1 MKDKKKTKSKSLL
14 EKYNERET
22 KGNVENTLIKG
33 AVDAVASSV
42 IGTGLGAI
50 AGDKAPF
57 AGLGLILAGH
67 YFGDESGVLRI
78 TGASTLAFGIAKAKE
93 YQNNPNLDTAQKRI
107 SEAKDDF
114 LTAFHL
120 KWKNEQKPTE
130 QKVVVEEPVPVIKD
144 PIQKKTEN
152 PINLSSDT
160 SEVNGELDFEELT
173 SFELKNEDLAN
184 AFNEE
189 NSNENQQEDI
199 SSEFDDTPDL
209 SLI

>member
-14 EKYNERET
+14 EKYNERQT

-67 YFGDESGVLRI
+67 YFGDETGVLRI
-78 TGASTLAFGIAKAKE
+78 AGASTLAFGIAKAKE

-130 QKVVVEEPVPVIKD
+130 QKVVVEEP
-144 PIQKKTEN
+144 IQKKTES
-152 PINLSSDT
+152 PIIPSSET
-160 SEVNGELDFEELT
+160 PGINGELDFEELT
-173 SFELKNEDLAN
+173 SFELKNEELAN

-199 SSEFDDTPDL
+199 SSEFDDNPDL

>member
-14 EKYNERET
+14 EKYNERQT
-22 KGNVENTLIKG
+22 KGNAENTLIKG

-78 TGASTLAFGIAKAKE
+78 AGASTLAFGIAKAKE

-130 QKVVVEEPVPVIKD
+130 QKVVEPVPIIKE
-144 PIQKKTEN
+144 PIQKKTES
-152 PINLSSDT
+152 PITPPSDT
-160 SEVNGELDFEELT
+160 PEVNGELDFEELT

-189 NSNENQQEDI
+189 NSNDNQQEDI
-199 SSEFDDTPDL
+199 SSEFDDNQDL

>member
-14 EKYNERET
+14 EKYNERQT
-22 KGNVENTLIKG
+22 KGNAENTLIKG

-78 TGASTLAFGIAKAKE
+78 AGASTLAFGIAKAKE

-130 QKVVVEEPVPVIKD
+130 QKVVEPVPIIKE
-144 PIQKKTEN
+144 PIQKKTES
-152 PINLSSDT
+152 PITPPSDT
-160 SEVNGELDFEELT
+160 PEVNGELDFEELT
-173 SFELKNEDLAN
+173 SFELKNEELTN

-189 NSNENQQEDI
+189 NSNDNQQEDI
-199 SSEFDDTPDL
+199 SSEFDDNQDL

>member
-78 TGASTLAFGIAKAKE
+78 IGASTLAFGIAKAKE

-130 QKVVVEEPVPVIKD
+130 QKVVEPVPIIKE
-144 PIQKKTEN
+144 PIQKKTES
-152 PINLSSDT
+152 PITPPSDT
-160 SEVNGELDFEELT
+160 PEVNGELDFEELT

-189 NSNENQQEDI
+189 NSNDNQQEDI
-199 SSEFDDTPDL
+199 SSEFDDNQDL

>member
-14 EKYNERET
+14 EKYNERQT

-130 QKVVVEEPVPVIKD
+130 QKVVVEEP
-144 PIQKKTEN
+144 IQKKTES
-152 PINLSSDT
+152 PIIPSSET
-160 SEVNGELDFEELT
+160 PGINGELDFEELT
-173 SFELKNEDLAN
+173 SFELKNEELAN

-199 SSEFDDTPDL
+199 SSEFDDNPDL

>member
-14 EKYNERET
+14 EKYNERQT
-22 KGNVENTLIKG
+22 KGNLENTLIKG

-42 IGTGLGAI
+42 IGTGIGAI
-50 AGDKAPF
+50 AGNKAPF

-78 TGASTLAFGIAKAKE
+78 AGASTLAFGIAKAKE

-120 KWKNEQKPTE
+120 KWKNEKKPIE
-130 QKVVVEEPVPVIKD
+130 QKVGVEE

-152 PINLSSDT
+152 PINPSSDT
-160 SEVNGELDFEELT
+160 SEVNGELDFAELT
-173 SFELKNEDLAN
+173 SFELKNEELAK

-189 NSNENQQEDI
+189 SSNVNQQENI
-199 SSEFDDTPDL
+199 NSEFDDNPDL

>member
-14 EKYNERET
+14 GKYNERQT
-22 KGNVENTLIKG
+22 KGNLENTLIKG

-42 IGTGLGAI
+42 IGTGIGAI
-50 AGDKAPF
+50 AGNKAPF

-67 YFGDESGVLRI
+67 YFGDESGLLRI
-78 TGASTLAFGIAKAKE
+78 AGASTLAFGIAKAKE

-120 KWKNEQKPTE
+120 KWKNEKKPTE
-130 QKVVVEEPVPVIKD
+130 QKVGVEQPVPVIKY

-160 SEVNGELDFEELT
+160 SEVNGELDFAELT
-173 SFELKNEDLAN
+173 SFELKNEELAN
-184 AFNEE
+184 AFNKET
-189 NSNENQQEDI
+189 SNVNQQENI
-199 SSEFDDTPDL
+199 NSEFDDNPDL

>member
-14 EKYNERET
+14 EKYNERQT

-67 YFGDESGVLRI
+67 YFGDETGVLRI
-78 TGASTLAFGIAKAKE
+78 AGASTLAFGIAKAKE
-93 YQNNPNLDTAQKRI
+93 YQNNPNLGTAQKRI

-120 KWKNEQKPTE
+120 KWKNEKKPTE
-130 QKVVVEEPVPVIKD
+130 QKVVVEEP
-144 PIQKKTEN
+144 IQKKTES
-152 PINLSSDT
+152 PIIPSSET
-160 SEVNGELDFEELT
+160 PGINGELDFEELT
-173 SFELKNEDLAN
+173 SFELKNEELAN

-199 SSEFDDTPDL
+199 SSEFDDNPDL